1 MGDGMK
7 LAAVILGILTLVV
20 TSVAVCAEAQNS
32 TQPAPQNPPAAGQAA
47 PAQGA
52 TQGAAAAPAGKRP
65 PQAKT
70 QPEFDAYKVA
80 AASTDAA
87 ALEKASDDFAT
98 KFPDSELRV
107 LLYKNAMR
115 IYQSANNAER
125 TDAMGRKVLGF
136 DADDPE
142 ALVIVA
148 EVIAERTRDSDIDKD
163 QRFGEAISMAQK
175 ATRTVDTDIQVPADT
190 PQEKIDAYKSLL
202 RSNAY
207 SILGTIEF
215 KKENYAGAQENLQKS
230 IDAFPSNPDAVVV
243 LRLALAIDKQATAA
257 VDQGKKDKLYAEAL
271 KVADRAVGM
280 TQDNTAIGTP
290 ARRERD
296 RLQKLTEGT
305 ATAQPQSPPKN

>member
-1 MGDGMK
+1 MK
-7 LAAVILGILTLVV
+7 RAAVILGMLSLGTL
-20 TSVAVCAEAQNS
+20 SVAVWAEAQNS
-32 TQPAPQNPPAAGQAA
+32 TPPAQQNPPAAGQTA

-52 TQGAAAAPAGKRP
+52 TQGATPAPAGKRP

-70 QPEFDAYKVA
+70 QPEFDAYKA
-80 AASTDAA
+80 AAANTDGA

-115 IYQSANNAER
+115 IYQSANNAEK
-125 TDAMGRKVLGF
+125 TDAMGRKVLSF
-136 DADDPE
+136 DGDDPE

-148 EVIAERTRDSDIDKD
+148 EVIAERTHDSDIDKD
-163 QRFGEAISMAQK
+163 QRFGEAISMAKK
-175 ATRTVDTDIQVPADT
+175 ATQTVDTDIQVPADT

-230 IDAFPSNPDAVVV
+230 IDAFPSNPDPVVV
-243 LRLALAIDKQATAA
+243 LRLALSLDKQ
-257 VDQGKKDKLYAEAL
+257 GKYPEAL
-271 KVADRAVGM
+271 KVASRAVDM
-280 TQDNTAIGTP
+280 TQDNTVIGTP

-296 RLQKLTEGT
+296 RLQQLTGG
-305 ATAQPQSPPKN
+305 AAPAQPQSPPKN

>member
-1 MGDGMK
+1 MK
-7 LAAVILGILTLVV
+7 RAAVILGMLSLGTL
-20 TSVAVCAEAQNS
+20 SVAVWAEAQNS
-32 TQPAPQNPPAAGQAA
+32 TPPAQQNPPAAGQTA

-52 TQGAAAAPAGKRP
+52 TPAPAGKRP

-70 QPEFDAYKVA
+70 QPEFDAYKLA
-80 AASTDAA
+80 AANTDGA

-115 IYQSANNAER
+115 IYQSANNAEK
-125 TDAMGRKVLGF
+125 TDAMGRKVLSF
-136 DADDPE
+136 DGDDPE

-148 EVIAERTRDSDIDKD
+148 EVIAERTHDSDIDKD
-163 QRFGEAISMAQK
+163 QRFGEAISMAKK
-175 ATRTVDTDIQVPADT
+175 ATQTVDTDIQVPADT

-230 IDAFPSNPDAVVV
+230 IDAFPSNPDPVVV
-243 LRLALAIDKQATAA
+243 LRLALSLDKQ
-257 VDQGKKDKLYAEAL
+257 GKYAEAL
-271 KVADRAVGM
+271 KVASRAVDM
-280 TQDNTAIGTP
+280 TQDNTMIGTP

-296 RLQKLTEGT
+296 RLQQLTGG
-305 ATAQPQSPPKN
+305 AAPAQPQSPPKN

>member
-1 MGDGMK
+1 MRR
-7 LAAVILGILTLVV
+7 AAVILGALSLGILSLGAL
-20 TSVAVCAEAQNS
+20 SVAVWAEAQNS
-32 TQPAPQNPPAAGQAA
+32 TQPAQQNPPAAGQAA
-47 PAQGA
+47 PPPGA
-52 TQGAAAAPAGKRP
+52 TQGATAAPAGKRP

-107 LLYKNAMR
+107 LLYKNTMR
-115 IYQSANNAER
+115 IYQSANNAEK
-125 TDAMGRKVLGF
+125 TDAMGRKVLSF

-148 EVIAERTRDSDIDKD
+148 EVIAERTRDSDLDKD
-163 QRFGEAISMAQK
+163 QRFGEAVSMAQK
-175 ATRTVDTDIQVPADT
+175 ATQTVDTDIQVPAGT
-190 PQEKIDAYKSLL
+190 PQDKIDAYKSLL

-243 LRLALAIDKQATAA
+243 LRLALSLDKQ
-257 VDQGKKDKLYAEAL
+257 QKYPEAL
-271 KVADRAVGM
+271 KVANRAVEM

-290 ARRERD
+290 ARHERD
-296 RLQKLTEGT
+296 RLQQLTGG
-305 ATAQPQSPPKN
+305 AAPAQPQSPPKN

>member
-1 MGDGMK
+1 MK
-7 LAAVILGILTLVV
+7 RAAVILGMLSVGTL
-20 TSVAVCAEAQNS
+20 SVAVWAEAQNS
-32 TQPAPQNPPAAGQAA
+32 TQPAQQNPPAAGQTA
-47 PAQGA
+47 PAPGA
-52 TQGAAAAPAGKRP
+52 TPAPAGKRP

-70 QPEFDAYKVA
+70 QPEFDAYKA
-80 AASTDAA
+80 AAANTDGA

-115 IYQSANNAER
+115 IYQSTNNAEK
-125 TDAMGRKVLGF
+125 TDAMGRKVLSF
-136 DADDPE
+136 DGDDPE

-148 EVIAERTRDSDIDKD
+148 EVIAERTHDSDIDKD
-163 QRFGEAISMAQK
+163 QRFGEAISMAKK
-175 ATRTVDTDIQVPADT
+175 ATQTVDTDIQVPADT

-243 LRLALAIDKQATAA
+243 LRLALALDKQ
-257 VDQGKKDKLYAEAL
+257 GKYPDAL
-271 KVADRAVGM
+271 KVANRAVDM
-280 TQDNTAIGTP
+280 TQDNTVIGTP

-296 RLQKLTEGT
+296 RLQQLTGG
-305 ATAQPQSPPKN
+305 AAPAQPQSPPKN

>member
-1 MGDGMK
+1 MK
-7 LAAVILGILTLVV
+7 RAAVILGMLSLGTL
-20 TSVAVCAEAQNS
+20 SVAVWAEAQNS
-32 TQPAPQNPPAAGQAA
+32 TPPAQQNPPAAGQTA

-52 TQGAAAAPAGKRP
+52 TQGATPAPAGKRP

-70 QPEFDAYKVA
+70 QPEFDAYKA
-80 AASTDAA
+80 AAANTDGA

-115 IYQSANNAER
+115 IYQSTNNAEK
-125 TDAMGRKVLGF
+125 TDAMGRKVLSF
-136 DADDPE
+136 DGDDPE

-148 EVIAERTRDSDIDKD
+148 EVIAERTHDSDIDKD
-163 QRFGEAISMAQK
+163 QRFGEAISMAKK
-175 ATRTVDTDIQVPADT
+175 ATQTVDTDIQVPADT

-230 IDAFPSNPDAVVV
+230 IDAFPSNPDPVVV
-243 LRLALAIDKQATAA
+243 LRLALSLDKQ
-257 VDQGKKDKLYAEAL
+257 GKYPEAL
-271 KVADRAVGM
+271 KVASRAVDM
-280 TQDNTAIGTP
+280 TQDNTVIGTP

-296 RLQKLTEGT
+296 RLQQLTGG
-305 ATAQPQSPPKN
+305 AAPAQPQSPPKN